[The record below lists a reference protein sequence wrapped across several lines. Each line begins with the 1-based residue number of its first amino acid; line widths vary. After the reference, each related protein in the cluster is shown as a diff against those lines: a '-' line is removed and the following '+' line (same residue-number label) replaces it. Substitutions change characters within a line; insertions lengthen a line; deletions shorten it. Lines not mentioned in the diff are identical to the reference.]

1 MGPLIKLLLKRLR
14 ELLEETGGIAITI
27 VPITDAPPPRRLSPG
42 RKALSYI
49 T

>member
-1 MGPLIKLLLKRLR
+1 VGPLIKLLLKRLR

-27 VPITDAPPPRRLSPG
+27 VPITEGPPSRRLTSG